1 MNATVVDTDLSSKQN
16 FGSRHNSVN
25 LHHFP
30 CPDRT
35 LSKIENNKKHAENII
50 ANKQK
55 KAN

>member
-1 MNATVVDTDLSSKQN
+1 MNATVVDVDLPSKQN

-25 LHHFP
+25 LHHIP

-35 LSKIENNKKHAENII
+35 LSKIANNKKHAENII